1 MQLTTSWSCLVSHQL
16 EEGRSLG
23 PSWVS
28 WNARVCSGEGKQMEL
43 DVVAD
48 QAPPGLGLAPKN
60 GVCVKI
66 LMRDLLVDLSMD
78 NIVHCILLRS

>member
-1 MQLTTSWSCLVSHQL
+1 MTPGHQQ

-23 PSWVS
+23 PSWVL
-28 WNARVCSGEGKQMEL
+28 WTDRVCSGEGKQVEL
-43 DVVAD
+43 DIIAD

-66 LMRDLLVDLSMD
+66 LMRDLLVDLSKV
-78 NIVHCILLRS
+78 NVVHFSLLKS